1 MIYFTE
7 SVVYVVVQSH
17 HVYARI
23 PVLYVQVDF
32 ISFTGAAGAAAPR
45 DADIIVC
52 ARPANVFTGGMWM
65 CNWSPLYSCA
75 GYTSSISGGLDDPI
89 KWSFDTEA
97 AMLCQLSLPECTSS
111 VPVIQVVLGVGRV
124 FTYWS
129 RFSCLVPCLDENAP
143 GIFVSC
149 RTHSRGALKP
159 CLYCCRRLRSRVSSV
174 ASALLPVRER
184 SVGRNKRHGEK
195 NRAPPEILKSCHAK
209 GKKIKRQKEKNWD
222 KLEILKSG
230 HAKGTNWAWK
240 GKKSHHQRSN
250 IAPLAWASWC

>member
-97 AMLCQLSLPECTSS
+97 AMLCQLSLLESTFFFLSFFFQGNRILLWWFHSAGRCIPLPFTLSS
-111 VPVIQVVLGVGRV
+111 L
-124 FTYWS
+124 YNY
-129 RFSCLVPCLDENAP
+129 LVHRMGN
-143 GIFVSC
+143 GILEDWVS
-149 RTHSRGALKP
+149 
-159 CLYCCRRLRSRVSSV
+159 
-174 ASALLPVRER
+174 
-184 SVGRNKRHGEK
+184 
-195 NRAPPEILKSCHAK
+195 
-209 GKKIKRQKEKNWD
+209 
-222 KLEILKSG
+222 
-230 HAKGTNWAWK
+230 
-240 GKKSHHQRSN
+240 
-250 IAPLAWASWC
+250 

>member
-97 AMLCQLSLPECTSS
+97 AMLCQLSLLECTSS
-111 VPVIQVVLGVGRV
+111 VTVIQVVLGVGRV

-184 SVGRNKRHGEK
+184 SVGRNKRHGKKKSSTTRDPKIVPCKRKK
-195 NRAPPEILKSCHAK
+195 NQAPK
-209 GKKIKRQKEKNWD
+209 GKKLR
-222 KLEILKSG
+222 
-230 HAKGTNWAWK
+230 
-240 GKKSHHQRSN
+240 
-250 IAPLAWASWC
+250 